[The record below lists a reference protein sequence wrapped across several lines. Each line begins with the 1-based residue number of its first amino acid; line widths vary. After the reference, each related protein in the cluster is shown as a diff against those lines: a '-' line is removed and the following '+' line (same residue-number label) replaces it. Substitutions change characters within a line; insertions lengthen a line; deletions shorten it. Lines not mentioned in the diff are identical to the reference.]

1 MPPPPAV
8 DAFPAAASPFG
19 VEAMV
24 ASVREW
30 TDVFVDDHT
39 ARAVLRGGSY
49 WSPLPQPDVVRASFS
64 LLWPFAILRPSRGC
78 CVCQVM
84 RYFYNGSAPRGDGTR
99 GVGYTDGAP
108 NWYLPNEADPVQNQV
123 SNMKPLPT
131 PLTHHTT
138 FLLMHDGLDRSAGI
152 GFRCAAD
159 A

>member
-1 MPPPPAV
+1 M
-8 DAFPAAASPFG
+8 
-19 VEAMV
+19 
-24 ASVREW
+24 
-30 TDVFVDDHT
+30 
-39 ARAVLRGGSY
+39 LR
-49 WSPLPQPDVVRASFS
+49 L
-64 LLWPFAILRPSRGC
+64 
-78 CVCQVM
+78 QVM